1 MAKFIF
7 QAGVFFKRPL
17 YPANT
22 STVVTVYDAETG
34 SIAHVWNDRAGAD
47 PRANPGAIWQEGQ
60 IRLYLNAGR
69 YNIVASNGSDSKT
82 WNDVIIVDPDA
93 GGGGG
98 VSTAVTALS
107 ISSGNVEVDVSV
119 GALFTLDMTE
129 NVTSWTY
136 TNTPGAGNGGSIMIL
151 VTQGDPARTLAIN
164 EGSAWTEGSLTVLDT
179 EPGTLHLLAMTSF
192 DSWATVGATMGKL
205 LGVEPPAPDL
215 IYLELNNI
223 DELDPETFLD
233 LTGEPGVLELNL

>member
-34 SIAHVWNDRAGAD
+34 SIAPVWNDRAGAD

-98 VSTAVTALS
+98 SDRRTVTAVT
-107 ISSGNVEVDVSV
+107 SV
-119 GALFTLDMTE
+119 GGVVTVNLALGDLFTLSMTE
-129 NVTSWTY
+129 DVTGWVF
-136 TNTPGAGNGGSIMIL
+136 TNKPGIGKGGSLMIR
-151 VTQGDPARTLAIN
+151 VTQSSPARTLVLPVGSEWTN
-164 EGSAWTEGSLTVLDT
+164 GSATALDVAD
-179 EPGTLHLLAMTSF
+179 GQVHILAMTSF
-192 DSWATVGATMGKL
+192 DNFSTVDATMTKRG
-205 LGVEPPAPDL
+205 GS
-215 IYLELNNI
+215 
-223 DELDPETFLD
+223 
-233 LTGEPGVLELNL
+233 

>member
-22 STVVTVYDAETG
+22 STIVTVYDAETG
-34 SIAHVWNDRAGAD
+34 SIVPVWNDRAGAD

-60 IRLYLNAGR
+60 IKIYLNAGR

-98 VSTAVTALS
+98 GGASSFLQLTDTPSNYTGQAGKVVVVNGSANGLAFVDGAADTVTTLS
-107 ISSGNVEVDVSV
+107 ISSGNVAVDLAG
-119 GALFTLDMTE
+119 GANSLFALTLTS
-129 NVTSWTY
+129 NVTGWTF
-136 TNTPGAGNGGSIMIL
+136 NNKPGSGKGGSIWIE
-151 VTQGDPARTLAIN
+151 VTQAATPYTVSVPTPTKHTGGTMPT
-164 EGSAWTEGSLTVLDT
+164 GSGNKAA
-179 EPGTLHLLAMTSF
+179 LAMTSLDNWTTAWSTF
-192 DSWATVGATMGKL
+192 
-205 LGVEPPAPDL
+205 GVE
-215 IYLELNNI
+215 E
-223 DELDPETFLD
+223 
-233 LTGEPGVLELNL
+233 